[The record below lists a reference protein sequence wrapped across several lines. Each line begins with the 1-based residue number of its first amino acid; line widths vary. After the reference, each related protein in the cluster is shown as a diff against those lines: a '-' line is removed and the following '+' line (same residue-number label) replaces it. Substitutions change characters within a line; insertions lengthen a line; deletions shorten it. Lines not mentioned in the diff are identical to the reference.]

1 MADEFKAYLSTPQLI
16 VYADE
21 IPSKASSGFGK
32 EVDDQIDKLH
42 LELEANKRFFN
53 GDWTFE
59 EREKTINRIKDRNDI
74 LKRAKIKLTPP
85 KDLAEFLEEL
95 RNFTHTGFI
104 KREDKIYGNLQ
115 SDNNPFIYK
124 EGIGIR
130 GIIGYPSMNREAN
143 IRKMVGIKEKFIEKE
158 LKTMAIFGVMTKG
171 EVITE
176 NRDLTAENNKLYK
189 EALEKTDTNRG
200 LSRKVNTLNQDIEDM
215 KLVHARELKRAK
227 AEAKETLDTDQVKK
241 LNGELEIQKEA
252 FEKHIN
258 ELKNEI
264 KNKEN
269 TAEQLREEVIKHT
282 LENAELA
289 VLKIQNVNLVSQNSF
304 LQQLVQVQISSVVDH
319 ANQMHVRSLELIK
332 ALPQST
338 KETTIEK
345 SVEK

>member
-1 MADEFKAYLSTPQLI
+1 MTDEFKAYLNTPLLF

-21 IPSKASSGFGK
+21 IPSKACSGFGK
-32 EVDDQIDKLH
+32 EMNDRIDMLH
-42 LELEANKRFFN
+42 QEMEANKRFIN

-59 EREKTINRIKDRNDI
+59 EKKKIINRAKDRNDI
-74 LKRAKIKLTPP
+74 LKKAQIKLTPP
-85 KDLAEFLEEL
+85 REIDKFLEEL
-95 RNFTHTGFI
+95 RNYTPKKNDHV
-104 KREDKIYGNLQ
+104 DHIYGNLQ
-115 SDNNPFIYK
+115 TDHNPFIYK

-130 GIIGYPSMNREAN
+130 GMIGYPSMNREAN